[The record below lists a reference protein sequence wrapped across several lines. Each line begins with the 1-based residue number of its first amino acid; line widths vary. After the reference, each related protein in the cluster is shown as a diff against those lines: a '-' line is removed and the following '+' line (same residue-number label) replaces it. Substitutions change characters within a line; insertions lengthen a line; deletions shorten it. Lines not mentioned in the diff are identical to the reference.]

1 VYLNENIN
9 SGVLKIFNPEVFQG
23 SIKMKNYFEG
33 LYIKNVSF
41 DQGLVYVFIPGISLS
56 KSDPHA
62 FIQVINGLSGESFYL
77 SYPLDQF
84 KWAKN
89 RFSIQIGDSL
99 FTEEYIDMNINSKD
113 IRIKG
118 RLNYSGLSK
127 YPKSFIS
134 PGIMGWYSF
143 VPFMECYH
151 GIVSANH
158 FIEGT
163 LEINSEHLN
172 FNKGKGYIEKDW
184 GISFPECWIWI
195 QSNSFNHRDVSL
207 FVSIAKV
214 PWLGKFFIGFIAFL
228 YLNGRYYKFTN
239 YNRSK
244 LSTVQRNKSDLI
256 VELTNKRY
264 KLIIQVKSKNSG
276 ELFVPESGNMSRRV
290 QESINSE
297 VDVKLIGNGGN
308 VIFENRSKKTGLEI
322 VDKIFDYL

>member
-1 VYLNENIN
+1 
-9 SGVLKIFNPEVFQG
+9 
-23 SIKMKNYFEG
+23 
-33 LYIKNVSF
+33 
-41 DQGLVYVFIPGISLS
+41 
-56 KSDPHA
+56 
-62 FIQVINGLSGESFYL
+62 
-77 SYPLDQF
+77 
-84 KWAKN
+84 
-89 RFSIQIGDSL
+89 
-99 FTEEYIDMNINSKD
+99 
-113 IRIKG
+113 
-118 RLNYSGLSK
+118 
-127 YPKSFIS
+127 
-134 PGIMGWYSF
+134 
-143 VPFMECYH
+143 
-151 GIVSANH
+151 
-158 FIEGT
+158 
-163 LEINSEHLN
+163 
-172 FNKGKGYIEKDW
+172 
-184 GISFPECWIWI
+184 
-195 QSNSFNHRDVSL
+195 
-207 FVSIAKV
+207 V